1 MTRSARGPILT
12 AGNGASCETAQPVH
26 AAAGGPGPLPRMHRG
41 AAPAPGRPRA
51 AAPDRARG
59 LLGPWR
65 RRGAGAVEFAILAP
79 LIALIMMGAV
89 DLMLFMR
96 AQVKL
101 EATAV
106 QVGQVVSQCDRIT
119 TPGDTADFW
128 RLATTSLGGVAE
140 VTSLS
145 ATTVIISGV
154 NNVSNANRVAWQVK
168 SKSAATSAIG
178 AAGGAATIP
187 GGFIVPT
194 GQLMIVT
201 EVSSPSQIWQ
211 LSRLL
216 MGLGIVT
223 PTLTARTS
231 YLSRTSD
238 PATVTTAPQS
248 SSTKVCMA

>member
-1 MTRSARGPILT
+1 MTRSARGPIARLGFQ
-12 AGNGASCETAQPVH
+12 ALGE
-26 AAAGGPGPLPRMHRG
+26 AAHHTPRRSAATGG
-41 AAPAPGRPRA
+41 AADPAARG
-51 AAPDRARG
+51 RG
-59 LLGPWR
+59 LLRRLGLAGR
-65 RRGAGAVEFAILAP
+65 QGRRGMGAVEFAILAP
-79 LIALIMMGAV
+79 IIALIMMGAV

-101 EATAV
+101 EGTAV
-106 QVGQVVSQCDRIT
+106 QVGQVVSQCDSIT

-178 AAGGAATIP
+178 NAGAAATIP
-187 GGFIVPT
+187 GGYIVPT

-201 EVSSPSQIWQ
+201 EVASPAQIWV

-216 MGLGIVT
+216 MGLGVVQ
-223 PTLTARTS
+223 PTLAARTS

-238 PATVTTAPQS
+238 PSTVTSAPTS